1 MTIAELCLPL
11 MVILAIVS
19 IGPAKLDGIKEFDNG
34 YPRDPGFYRP
44 GLRAR
49 ALGAQQNGFEAFP
62 FFAAAVIVAEMRGA
76 AQGWVN
82 ALAVAF
88 LAMRV
93 VYVLMYIDDRP
104 SLRSTVWGLAFACNL
119 ALFFAP
125 IWAGR

>member
-11 MVILAIVS
+11 MVILVIVS
-19 IGPAKLDGIKEFDNG
+19 IGPAKMDGIREFDNA
-34 YPRDPGFYRP
+34 YPRDPNFYRP

-49 ALGAQQNGFEAFP
+49 SLAAHQNGWEAFP

-76 AQGWVN
+76 EQGVVN
-82 ALAVAF
+82 ALGVSF
-88 LAMRV
+88 LLLRV
-93 VYVLMYIDDRP
+93 VYLLMYLGNRP
-104 SLRSTVWGLAFACNL
+104 SLRSAVWGLGFVCNL